1 MESDIGSGFHW
12 RVVYGIGHWIRL
24 SLESSIWNHIGSG
37 FHWRVVYGIGHWIR
51 LSLGEYKSDIGSGF
65 HWRVVYG
72 IGHWIRLSLE
82 SSIWNRTL
90 DQAFTGE

>member
-24 SLESSIWNHIGSG
+24 SLESSIWN
-37 FHWRVVYGIGHWIR
+37 RA
-51 LSLGEYKSDIGSGF
+51 
-65 HWRVVYG
+65 
-72 IGHWIRLSLE
+72 
-82 SSIWNRTL
+82 L

>member
-1 MESDIGSGFHW
+1 ME
-12 RVVYGIGHWIRL
+12 
-24 SLESSIWNHIGSG
+24 
-37 FHWRVVYGIGHWIR
+37 
-51 LSLGEYKSDIGSGF
+51 SDIGSGF

-90 DQAFTGE
+90 DQAFTGESIWNRALDQAFIGHWIRLSLESSIWNRALDQAFTGE